1 MYRSCTIYL
10 NLDVCRIYFWLTIHQ
25 HPILQG
31 SPHFQRTGRL
41 DFSLREHE
49 GKVKA
54 LQGDFQRLHRDM
66 FLQKC
71 VVSWHHLEKK
81 MHLKCAFADIL
92 SISFIFN
99 FKFMF
104 CTCIIMSPK
113 QSLGD
118 ILCLLRFF
126 LLLLLYSSFFLPP
139 KVYSTHFSATT
150 ERKSMELHRNVKHY
164 E

>member
-49 GKVKA
+49 RKVKA
-54 LQGDFQRLHRDM
+54 LQGDFQQLHRDM

-71 VVSWHHLEKK
+71 VVGLCYIFIILTQLELFVLFQ
-81 MHLKCAFADIL
+81 MVNNQL
-92 SISFIFN
+92 
-99 FKFMF
+99 
-104 CTCIIMSPK
+104 
-113 QSLGD
+113 
-118 ILCLLRFF
+118 
-126 LLLLLYSSFFLPP
+126 
-139 KVYSTHFSATT
+139 V
-150 ERKSMELHRNVKHY
+150 
-164 E
+164 

>member
-49 GKVKA
+49 RKVKA
-54 LQGDFQRLHRDM
+54 LQGDFQQLHRDM

-71 VVSWHHLEKK
+71 VVSLHHLEK
-81 MHLKCAFADIL
+81 
-92 SISFIFN
+92 N
-99 FKFMF
+99 
-104 CTCIIMSPK
+104 CI
-113 QSLGD
+113 
-118 ILCLLRFF
+118 
-126 LLLLLYSSFFLPP
+126 
-139 KVYSTHFSATT
+139 
-150 ERKSMELHRNVKHY
+150 
-164 E
+164 